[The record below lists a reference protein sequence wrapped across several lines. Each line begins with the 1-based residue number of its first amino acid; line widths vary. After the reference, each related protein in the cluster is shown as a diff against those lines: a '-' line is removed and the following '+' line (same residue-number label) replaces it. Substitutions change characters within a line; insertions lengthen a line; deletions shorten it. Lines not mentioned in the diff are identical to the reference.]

1 MIRVLLFLALV
12 ALMAFGVVWFADR
25 PGDVAIVWQ
34 GYRIETSV
42 MVALIAVAIV
52 ALIAVIVWSIV
63 RTILRSPDL
72 IAMFMSHRR
81 GVRGY
86 LAISRGLIAI
96 GAGDASAAKRASNEV
111 ERIAPGEPLA
121 LLLNAQVAQLSG
133 DRAAAE
139 HAFRAM
145 AERDDTKLLGL
156 RGLFIEAQ
164 RRKDMV
170 AARAYAEE
178 AANASPALG
187 RTGGAGI
194 PLRVRRMV
202 RRAFG
207 ARSQQ
212 PLRPDRQ
219 GRLQTPARGAA
230 HRTGAGVR
238 GNRARPRPLARARCA
253 QARADLGAGR
263 RAGRTAARRRRRIAP
278 CQPDHRKGLDSQ
290 SAS

>member
-1 MIRVLLFLALV
+1 
-12 ALMAFGVVWFADR
+12 
-25 PGDVAIVWQ
+25 
-34 GYRIETSV
+34 
-42 MVALIAVAIV
+42 MVALVAVAIV

-86 LAISRGLIAI
+86 LAISRGLIAV

-156 RGLFIEAQ
+156 RGLYIEAQ

-178 AANASPALG
+178 AAERLAGARLG

-194 PLRVRRMV
+194 PLRVRRLV

-230 HRTGAGVR
+230 HRAGAGGR
-238 GNRARPRPLARARCA
+238 GNRARPRPLARARCS
-253 QARADLGAGR
+253 QARADAGAGR
-263 RAGRTAARRRRRIAP
+263 RAGRPAARRRRRTAP
-278 CQPDHRKGLDSQ
+278 CQPDHREGVDGQ
-290 SAS
+290 SASRSGGHLRASSPGRFGARAAGARADRWR